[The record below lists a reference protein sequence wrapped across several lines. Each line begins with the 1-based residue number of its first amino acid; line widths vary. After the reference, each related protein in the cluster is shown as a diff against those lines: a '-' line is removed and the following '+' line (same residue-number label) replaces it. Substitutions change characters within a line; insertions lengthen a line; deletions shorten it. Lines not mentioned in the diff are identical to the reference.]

1 MHQTARTHR
10 ITWHDFLA
18 YLEWIGVDRYP
29 YVVAARFVVAE
40 ISASQRM
47 RASSLERI
55 MAPLK

>member
-1 MHQTARTHR
+1 LPHVAR
-10 ITWHDFLA
+10 LPNV
-18 YLEWIGVDRYP
+18 LGVDRYP
-29 YVVAARFVVAE
+29 YVVAVRFVAAE